1 MNRQKIKLLAVAI
14 DNIEKLE
21 EVIDDLKNK
30 KNYEIPENLI
40 KDEDI
45 RTAIIKAL
53 EKKLNTE
60 TKELE
65 TYMKE

>member
-1 MNRQKIKLLAVAI
+1 MDRQKIKLLAVAI